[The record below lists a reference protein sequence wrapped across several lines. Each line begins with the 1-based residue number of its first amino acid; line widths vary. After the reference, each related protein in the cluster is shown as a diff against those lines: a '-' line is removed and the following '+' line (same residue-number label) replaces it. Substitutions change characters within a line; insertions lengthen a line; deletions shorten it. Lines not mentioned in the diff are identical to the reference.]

1 MGERLSENGFTTLGP
16 RLYAHGTDIRDMRR
30 SRYWD
35 WINSVLDG
43 YYMLN
48 YLCDEVFVM
57 GLSMGGALSLLI
69 STLVPVRGLVVMAT
83 PTHIP
88 IWYVEALR
96 PVIPLLSNFWQYRSK
111 GTPDWQDPQAYAEH
125 SAYEK
130 QPVRAGAELQDLL
143 AEMRRRL
150 PEVTQPLLLV
160 YSKDDGTVPES
171 DAEEIRQSVRSKD
184 VRLEW
189 IQGSGHNIT
198 RDAKREEVF
207 RLAIEFVK
215 FKQTR

>member
-1 MGERLSENGFTTLGP
+1 
-16 RLYAHGTDIRDMRR
+16 
-30 SRYWD
+30 
-35 WINSVLDG
+35 
-43 YYMLN
+43 MLN
-48 YLCDEVFVM
+48 DLCDEVFVM
-57 GLSMGGALSLLI
+57 GLSMGGALSLLT
-69 STLVPVRGLVVMAT
+69 STLVPVSGLVVMAT

-88 IWYVEALR
+88 IWYANTLR

-111 GTPDWQDPQAYAEH
+111 GAPDWQDPQACAEH

-130 QPVRAGAELQDLL
+130 QPVRAGAELHDLL

-160 YSKDDGTVPES
+160 YSKDDGTVPET

-198 RDAKREEVF
+198 RDAKREDVF
-207 RLAIEFVK
+207 RMAIEFVK
-215 FKQTR
+215 SKQTK